1 MFLSCASKTP
11 LYLSKNKEKGFW
23 DEERKCE
30 NVQHLDNLVDVN
42 SKGHPREHQSRLNL
56 KPEFLEQPVFVRKSF
71 CRVLFLHI
79 GFVG

>member
-1 MFLSCASKTP
+1 MFLSCARRTP

-56 KPEFLEQPVFVRKSF
+56 KPEFLEPPYNAFFGNAIAVLCSF
-71 CRVLFLHI
+71 
-79 GFVG
+79 

>member
-1 MFLSCASKTP
+1 MFLSGASKTP

-42 SKGHPREHQSRLNL
+42 SKGHPREHQSRLKL
-56 KPEFLEQPVFVRKSF
+56 KPEFLEHPVFVRKSF
-71 CRVLFLHI
+71 CRFLFLHI